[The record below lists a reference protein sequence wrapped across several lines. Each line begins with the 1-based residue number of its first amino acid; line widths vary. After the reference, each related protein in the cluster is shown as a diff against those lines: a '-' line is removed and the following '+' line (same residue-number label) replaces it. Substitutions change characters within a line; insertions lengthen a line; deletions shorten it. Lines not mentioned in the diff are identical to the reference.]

1 MSQSLKLQNCS
12 TVSNCSKKDS
22 RPRSLGYSAAL
33 TSKAIKLYAHIRRKS
48 VSKKH
53 TSGKLLYM
61 KVSTMSRHWRRLTL
75 PSQFVLAGG
84 AVMLVAMILV
94 GSWVSRRIEHA
105 AVQNFAILAANYVE
119 SFISPLTQE
128 LASGTT
134 LSEPAQQAMIEVF
147 ASTALS
153 ERVVSY
159 KIWKQG
165 GLIVHSSDPS
175 LVGQKFTPSDDLQAA
190 WMGDVSASFGDLND
204 EEDATEAMLG
214 VPLLEVYSP
223 IHEVFSGEII
233 AVAEFYE
240 RADGLQAELRNA
252 RRTTWFVV
260 GSAFIASGL
269 LLIGIVKAG
278 GQTIERQRGE
288 LQKRLTES
296 EQLVAQKN
304 ALRRRAITANQRATA
319 QLEQTIRRV
328 GSDLHDG
335 PAQHLSF
342 AALCLDSAF
351 QENAAPNTRDDVRSS
366 IDRALE
372 EIRAISRGLALPE
385 LDELDMPSLVKRAVT
400 ERETQSGNSID
411 VTFEGP
417 ELKWLSYADKL
428 CVYRFLQEGLSNA
441 FRHGGVEQA
450 QVFVQSSIEGLRISV
465 KDKGSGFDMNEAV
478 RLYDE
483 GGQGLNGLKDR
494 SESIGGKLEIV
505 SEIGLGT
512 TLTLHIPNEES
523 A

>member
-1 MSQSLKLQNCS
+1 MKILK
-12 TVSNCSKKDS
+12 
-22 RPRSLGYSAAL
+22 SAAL
-33 TSKAIKLYAHIRRKS
+33 LQMALITQLGMAQAQEHPMGFFVTSIGLGDGANLGGLDGADAHCDALATAARIEGRTWRAYLGTQEGGKRG
-48 VSKKH
+48 VSARYRIG
-53 TSGKLLYM
+53 SGPWYNA
-61 KVSTMSRHWRRLTL
+61 H
-75 PSQFVLAGG
+75 GE
-84 AVMLVAMILV
+84 LVA
-94 GSWVSRRIEHA
+94 
-105 AVQNFAILAANYVE
+105 
-119 SFISPLTQE
+119 
-128 LASGTT
+128 
-134 LSEPAQQAMIEVF
+134 
-147 ASTALS
+147 
-153 ERVVSY
+153 
-159 KIWKQG
+159 
-165 GLIVHSSDPS
+165 
-175 LVGQKFTPSDDLQAA
+175 
-190 WMGDVSASFGDLND
+190 
-204 EEDATEAMLG
+204 
-214 VPLLEVYSP
+214 
-223 IHEVFSGEII
+223 
-233 AVAEFYE
+233 
-240 RADGLQAELRNA
+240 
-252 RRTTWFVV
+252 
-260 GSAFIASGL
+260 
-269 LLIGIVKAG
+269 
-278 GQTIERQRGE
+278 
-288 LQKRLTES
+288 
-296 EQLVAQKN
+296 
-304 ALRRRAITANQRATA
+304 
-319 QLEQTIRRV
+319 
-328 GSDLHDG
+328 SDLDEL
-335 PAQHLSF
+335 HLSPNIIKRT
-342 AALCLDSAF
+342 AVD
-351 QENAAPNTRDDVRSS
+351 ENGKKINGVGDNPNEHDILTGSMADVRSS